1 MLMRQDFTSSPF
13 LHQFMCWTVL
23 SILAGV
29 GNISHHGPS
38 PQTPFPTFC
47 KAHVGVL
54 MVVPTLAAPLL
65 STITNSR
72 SVAPRNPTTTSC
84 LSLCPTVC
92 ALLVWSIWYPYSL
105 YFALGLGC
113 YVSDIGCLFSFFHH
127 VGCAPSSHNPFLYTL
142 SRRRDPR

>member
-1 MLMRQDFTSSPF
+1 MRQEFTSSPF
-13 LHQFMCWTVL
+13 LRQFMRWTAL
-23 SILAGV
+23 SILASL
-29 GNISHHGPS
+29 GNITRHGPF
-38 PQTPFPTFC
+38 PRIPFPTFC
-47 KAHVGVL
+47 KARAGVRT
-54 MVVPTLAAPLL
+54 VVPTLAAPLL

-72 SVAPRNPTTTSC
+72 SVAPRDPITSSR

-92 ALLVWSIWYPYSL
+92 ALLGRFIWYPYSL